1 MNIRNVR
8 KRKAISPVLA
18 TVILIA
24 ITLVAGVAIAGF
36 AFGLFGTLGT
46 TANISVLSVSC
57 TSGATGTDKISVIV
71 TNTGGAAGSI
81 TGVSPS
87 NLAGGAAMG
96 ATTLPYSIAANTATA
111 TVVLS
116 PTVILSSGQTITGSL
131 LVNGG
136 SPVPFSV
143 TCT

>member
-1 MNIRNVR
+1 MNIGSVR

-46 TANISVLSVSC
+46 TANIKELAAVCSHQA
-57 TSGATGTDKISVIV
+57 ATNSTVGVKV
-71 TNTGGAAGSI
+71 TNTGGA
-81 TGVSPS
+81 TGTLNGISPS
-87 NLAGGAAMG
+87 NLNSN
-96 ATTLPYSIAANTATA
+96 TTISYNIPANTASIWLWFDPAVA
-111 TVVLS
+111 T
-116 PTVILSSGQTITGSL
+116 ISSGQTITGNL
-131 LVNGG
+131 LISGG
-136 SPVPFSV
+136 NPVPFSA

>member
-1 MNIRNVR
+1 LRFKERVG
-8 KRKAISPVLA
+8 ISEVLA

-36 AFGLFGTLGT
+36 AFRLFGTLGT

-87 NLAGGAAMG
+87 NLKGGAAAG
-96 ATTLPYSIAANTATA
+96 ATTLPVSIAANAATA

-116 PTVILSSGQTITGSL
+116 PTVTLSSGQTISGALVVTG
-131 LVNGG
+131 GAAI
-136 SPVPFSV
+136 PFSV